1 MKTVIVAG
9 NASTKANEPLPGKT
23 KMNGA
28 PLSRAK
34 GVNILLVDDR
44 EDKLLALESV
54 LSGLGQNIVKARS
67 GKEAL
72 RWLLKEEFA
81 VILLDVT
88 MPVIDGFETATL
100 IRKRPS
106 TEHTPIIFVT
116 SVSSSENN
124 IYRGY

>member
-1 MKTVIVAG
+1 MKTVIVA
-9 NASTKANEPLPGKT
+9 AKPSVKSKEPLPDKS

-28 PLSRAK
+28 AHSGGK
-34 GVNILLVDDR
+34 TVNILIVDDR

-54 LSGLGQNIVKARS
+54 LSGLVQNLVKARS

-88 MPVIDGFETATL
+88 MPVIQ
-100 IRKRPS
+100 RVVKPN
-106 TEHTPIIFVT
+106 H
-116 SVSSSENN
+116 
-124 IYRGY
+124 